1 MIALWV
7 VLAGSA
13 GAVSRFVLDGFIR
26 SRLQSEFPYATVL
39 INVTGSAVLG
49 VVAGLVAFGSTPEQV
64 QAIVGVGFCGGYTT
78 FSTASVETVRLLEQ
92 RRYRLAASNAIGT
105 ALGTTAVVGM
115 ALVSASYLV

>member
-7 VLAGSA
+7 ILAGSA

-26 SRLQSEFPYATVL
+26 SRLKSEFPYATVL

-78 FSTASVETVRLLEQ
+78 FSTASVETVRLLER

-105 ALGTTAVVGM
+105 ALGTTAIVGM
-115 ALVSASYLV
+115 AMVATSYLL

>member
-13 GAVSRFVLDGFIR
+13 GAVSRFVLDGVIR
-26 SRLQSEFPYATVL
+26 SRWKTEFPYATVL

-49 VVAGLVAFGSTPEQV
+49 VVAGLVAFRSAPEQV

-78 FSTASVETVRLLEQ
+78 FSTASVETVRLLER
-92 RRYRLAASNAIGT
+92 RRYGLAAYNAIGT
-105 ALGTTAVVGM
+105 ALTTTAVVGVAM
-115 ALVSASYLV
+115 VATAYM

>member
-26 SRLQSEFPYATVL
+26 SRLKTEFPYATVL

-78 FSTASVETVRLLEQ
+78 FSTASVETVRLLER

-105 ALGTTAVVGM
+105 ALGTTAVLGVAM
-115 ALVSASYLV
+115 IATSYLL